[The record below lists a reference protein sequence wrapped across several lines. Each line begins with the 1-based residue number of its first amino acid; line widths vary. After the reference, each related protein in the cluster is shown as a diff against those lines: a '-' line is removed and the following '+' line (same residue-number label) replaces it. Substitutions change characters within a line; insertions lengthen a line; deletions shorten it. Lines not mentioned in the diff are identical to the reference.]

1 MSKPMSNQLDP
12 LRFKR
17 RRGDLEVW
25 VDEDGE
31 VTIEWKWGSGY
42 MGEEG
47 RVYLTTDEFNAIL
60 GARERY
66 AETADD

>member
-1 MSKPMSNQLDP
+1 MSNQLDP

-31 VTIEWKWGSGY
+31 
-42 MGEEG
+42 
-47 RVYLTTDEFNAIL
+47 
-60 GARERY
+60 
-66 AETADD
+66 ADD